1 MEIKEFSKK
10 TNGMLAKLKKN
21 GLIAAALILG
31 VVLLLMPMGG
41 SDSGASDGVSGL
53 NEPTFSLAEQEKKIE
68 EALSKISGA
77 GTVKAVFT
85 LKSGAERQ
93 LASNEEVSDS
103 QSKVT
108 YVTVQTGSGV
118 QTVAVRYDY
127 PIYQGALVVC
137 QGGGNAAVRLQIT
150 EAVAA
155 LTGLSTDK
163 ITVLKMGD

>member
-1 MEIKEFSKK
+1 MDIKDFSKK
-10 TNGMLAKLKKN
+10 TNGMFTKLKKN
-21 GLIAAALILG
+21 SLIAAALVLG
-31 VVLLLMPMGG
+31 VVLILVPTGN
-41 SDSGASDGVSGL
+41 SDSGASDNTSGL
-53 NEPTFSLAEQEKKIE
+53 GEPVFSLSEQERKME

-77 GTVKAVFT
+77 GRVKVVLG

-93 LASNEEVSDS
+93 LASNEETSDS

-118 QTVAVRYDY
+118 QTVAVRYNY
-127 PIYQGALVVC
+127 PIYQGALIVC

-155 LTGLSTDK
+155 LTGLTTDK
-163 ITVLKMGD
+163 ITVSKMGD